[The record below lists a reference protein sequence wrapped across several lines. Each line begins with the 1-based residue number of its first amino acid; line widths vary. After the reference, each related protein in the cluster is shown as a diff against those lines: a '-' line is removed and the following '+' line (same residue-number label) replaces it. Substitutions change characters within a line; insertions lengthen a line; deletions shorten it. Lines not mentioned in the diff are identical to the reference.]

1 MLPSSLIAAQGTDI
15 LSPIMGWGKRTHA
28 LSSAVAAARVA
39 VAPRPDPRVAA
50 ELSRTLS
57 ARATA
62 SCWVAVVIIPFTIV
76 AYDGAYYPAQLTRG
90 AIAAAVAD
98 ALIVLLL
105 IGLRGRVFERYPWL
119 PFALLAGVVCNVTE
133 AVNLL
138 LTGGTESDFVFPY
151 YLISFGI
158 AILFPAPLVAVIVT
172 AFLLPAGYLAV
183 ALAAHEPLGAKH
195 FASNLMLLVDSALIT
210 CIGNRV
216 VTNLFLRAVTLRSDL
231 EKATERLRE
240 LDRLKSEFF
249 ANVSHELRTPL
260 TLILA
265 PASSLTRE
273 SHGRLETGQRTLV
286 ETIHRNATRLLQLI
300 NDLLLLA
307 KLESGEPRIDRVPV
321 DVGGSVQR
329 IAADAPAHAESLDP
343 HPDLALER
351 GGPFTW
357 NGDERHLDR
366 IVLNLISNAC
376 KFSRP
381 GGAVKVAVGSD
392 REGIWI
398 TVADQGIGIAP
409 HDLDR
414 IFDRFVQVESSS
426 TRRFQGTGIGLSIVK
441 QLVTL
446 HGGRIV
452 VESEPGKGSTFIV
465 HLSAMPRIVVPA
477 PTSSAPEPT
486 SSAPELPKVRLEP
499 ALPGQVEPAGLVG
512 ARLAVVEDNP
522 ELLAYLTQE
531 LGRWYRV
538 VPYVDS
544 TEAVQA
550 IDADPPDLIVSDI
563 MMPGLDGI
571 ALARK
576 IRGQPRTAEVPV
588 ILLSA
593 REEVES
599 KIAGFEAGADDYV
612 HKPFDLQEL
621 RARIELHLRLRSQT
635 QKLREALEQ
644 LKKAEA
650 SLVQS
655 EKMVALGRMIAGVAH
670 ELNNPI
676 HFLRGNL
683 ALLRRHMSTA
693 GSALP
698 LLADIDESVERLT
711 AVTRQLLLFGRKQ
724 SGDVNAAVKLA
735 EVVPL
740 AVKMVAPQTPK
751 GVRIVQEID
760 GEVVRANPQDLF
772 QVILNIVHNALQAVD
787 PQHGEVRIAAS
798 RNGDRVELSVIDNG
812 CGITKENLSR
822 IFDPFFTTKPPG
834 SGTGLGLSIV
844 QELVAAQHGTVR
856 VESEPGRGT
865 TVAVSLPAVSA

>member
-1 MLPSSLIAAQGTDI
+1 
-15 LSPIMGWGKRTHA
+15 
-28 LSSAVAAARVA
+28 
-39 VAPRPDPRVAA
+39 
-50 ELSRTLS
+50 
-57 ARATA
+57 
-62 SCWVAVVIIPFTIV
+62 
-76 AYDGAYYPAQLTRG
+76 
-90 AIAAAVAD
+90 
-98 ALIVLLL
+98 
-105 IGLRGRVFERYPWL
+105 
-119 PFALLAGVVCNVTE
+119 
-133 AVNLL
+133 
-138 LTGGTESDFVFPY
+138 
-151 YLISFGI
+151 
-158 AILFPAPLVAVIVT
+158 
-172 AFLLPAGYLAV
+172 
-183 ALAAHEPLGAKH
+183 
-195 FASNLMLLVDSALIT
+195 MLLVDSALIT

-216 VTNLFLRAVTLRSDL
+216 VTNLFLREVKLRIDL
-231 EKATERLRE
+231 EKANERLRE

-321 DVGGSVQR
+321 DVGGSVRR
-329 IAADAPAHAESLDP
+329 IADEAQAYAESLD
-343 HPDLALER
+343 LQRELEIER

-465 HLSAMPRIVVPA
+465 HLSAVPRIVVPA

-499 ALPGQVEPAGLVG
+499 ALPSQVEPAGMVG

-522 ELLAYLTQE
+522 ELLAYL
-531 LGRWYRV
+531 
-538 VPYVDS
+538 
-544 TEAVQA
+544 A
-550 IDADPPDLIVSDI
+550 
-563 MMPGLDGI
+563 
-571 ALARK
+571 
-576 IRGQPRTAEVPV
+576 
-588 ILLSA
+588 
-593 REEVES
+593 
-599 KIAGFEAGADDYV
+599 
-612 HKPFDLQEL
+612 
-621 RARIELHLRLRSQT
+621 
-635 QKLREALEQ
+635 QKLGEALEQ

-683 ALLRRHMSTA
+683 ALLRRHISSVGSTA
-693 GSALP
+693 P
-698 LLADIDESVERLT
+698 LIADIDESVERLT

-724 SGDVNAAVKLA
+724 SGDMNAAVKLA
-735 EVVPL
+735 DVVPL
-740 AVKMVAPQTPK
+740 AVKVVAPQTPK

-844 QELVAAQHGTVR
+844 QELVAAQNGTVR

>member
-1 MLPSSLIAAQGTDI
+1 
-15 LSPIMGWGKRTHA
+15 MGWGKKAQA
-28 LSSAVAAARVA
+28 LTSAVAAARVA

-50 ELSRTLS
+50 ELTRTLS

-62 SCWVAVVIIPFTIV
+62 SCWVAMVIIPFTIV

-90 AIAAAVAD
+90 AIAAAAAD
-98 ALIVLLL
+98 ALILLLL
-105 IGLRGRVFERYPWL
+105 IALRRHAFDQHPWL
-119 PFALLAGVVCNVTE
+119 PFALLAGVICNVTE

-172 AFLLPAGYLAV
+172 AFLLPVGYLAV
-183 ALAAHEPLGAKH
+183 ALAGHEPLGAKH

-216 VTNLFLRAVTLRSDL
+216 VTNLFLREVKLRIDL
-231 EKATERLRE
+231 EKANERLRE

-265 PASSLTRE
+265 PAASLSRQ
-273 SHGRLETGQRTLV
+273 SHGPLAPGQRAFV

-321 DVGGSVQR
+321 DVGGSVRR
-329 IAADAPAHAESLDP
+329 IADEAQAYAESLD
-343 HPDLALER
+343 LQLELEIER
-351 GGPFTW
+351 GGPLTW

-398 TVADQGIGIAP
+398 SVADQGIGIAP
-409 HDLDR
+409 QDVDR
-414 IFDRFVQVESSS
+414 IFERFVQLESSS

-446 HGGRIV
+446 HGGRIAV
-452 VESEPGKGSTFIV
+452 DSEPGRGTTFTV
-465 HLSAMPRIVVPA
+465 HLTGLPRVAVAAASA
-477 PTSSAPEPT
+477 SE
-486 SSAPELPKVRLEP
+486 PELPKSRLQP
-499 ALPGQVEPAGLVG
+499 APSTHVEPVGTAGP
-512 ARLAVVEDNP
+512 RLAVVEDNP
-522 ELLAYLTQE
+522 ELLAYLAQE

-538 VPYVDS
+538 SPFADS
-544 TEAVQA
+544 TAAVQA
-550 IDADPPDLIVSDI
+550 IVAEPPDLIVSDI

-571 ALARK
+571 ELAREV
-576 IRGQPRTAEVPV
+576 RANGRTTEVPV

-599 KIAGFEAGADDYV
+599 KVAGFEAGADDYV

-621 RARIELHLRLRSQT
+621 HARIELHLRLRAQAR
-635 QKLREALEQ
+635 KIREALEQ
-644 LKKAEA
+644 LKRAET
-650 SLVQS
+650 SLVQN
-655 EKMVALGRMIAGVAH
+655 EKMVALGRMVAGVAH
-670 ELNNPI
+670 EMNNPI
-676 HFLRGNL
+676 HFLRGNI
-683 ALLRRHMSTA
+683 ALLRKHMA
-693 GSALP
+693 AVP
-698 LLADIDESVERLT
+698 AAEAMMADIDASLERIT
-711 AVTRQLLLFGRKQ
+711 AVTRQLLLFGRKE
-724 SGDVNAAVKLA
+724 SGNASAAVRLS

-740 AVKMVAPQTPK
+740 ALKMMAPQTPK

-760 GEVVRANPQDLF
+760 GEMVRANPQDLF

-787 PQHGEVRIAAS
+787 PQTGEVRIAARS
-798 RNGDRVELSVIDNG
+798 NGERVELSVADNG
-812 CGITKENLSR
+812 CGISKENLSR

-844 QELVAAQHGTVR
+844 QELVAAQQGTVR

-865 TVAVSLPAVSA
+865 TVAVSLQAVPT

>member
-1 MLPSSLIAAQGTDI
+1 
-15 LSPIMGWGKRTHA
+15 MGWGKKAQA
-28 LSSAVAAARVA
+28 LTSAVAAARVA

-50 ELSRTLS
+50 ELTRTLS

-62 SCWVAVVIIPFTIV
+62 SCWVAMVIIPFTIL
-76 AYDGAYYPAQLTRG
+76 AYDGAYYPGQLTRG
-90 AIAAAVAD
+90 AIAAAAAD
-98 ALIVLLL
+98 GLIVLLL
-105 IGLRGRVFERYPWL
+105 IALRRHVFDQHPWL
-119 PFALLAGVVCNVTE
+119 PFALLAGLICNVTE

-172 AFLLPAGYLAV
+172 AFLLPVGYLAV
-183 ALAAHEPLGAKH
+183 AIAGHEPLGAKH

-216 VTNLFLRAVTLRSDL
+216 VTNLFLREVKLRIDL
-231 EKATERLRE
+231 EKANERLRE

-321 DVGGSVQR
+321 DVGGSVRR
-329 IAADAPAHAESLDP
+329 IADEAQAYAESLD
-343 HPDLALER
+343 LQLELEIER

-381 GGAVKVAVGSD
+381 GGAVKVEVGSD

-398 TVADQGIGIAP
+398 SVADQGIGIAP
-409 HDLDR
+409 NDVDR

-452 VESEPGKGSTFIV
+452 VESEPGRGSTFIV
-465 HLSAMPRIVVPA
+465 HLSAIPRIA
-477 PTSSAPEPT
+477 AAAST

-499 ALPGQVEPAGLVG
+499 ALPGEVEPAGIGG

-538 VPYVDS
+538 APYLDS
-544 TEAVQA
+544 MEAVQA
-550 IDADPPDLIVSDI
+550 IDAAPPDLIVSDI

-576 IRGQPRTAEVPV
+576 VRGGPRTAGVPV

-599 KIAGFEAGADDYV
+599 KVAGFEAGADNYV

-683 ALLRRHMSTA
+683 ALLRRHMSSV
-693 GSALP
+693 GSAMP

-787 PQHGEVRIAAS
+787 PQRGEVRIAAS

-844 QELVAAQHGTVR
+844 QELVAAQNGTVR

>member
-1 MLPSSLIAAQGTDI
+1 M
-15 LSPIMGWGKRTHA
+15 MGWGKKAQA
-28 LSSAVAAARVA
+28 LTSAVAAARVA

-50 ELSRTLS
+50 ELTRTLS

-62 SCWVAVVIIPFTIV
+62 SCWVAMVIIPFTIV

-90 AIAAAVAD
+90 AIAAAAAD
-98 ALIVLLL
+98 ALILLLL
-105 IGLRGRVFERYPWL
+105 IALRRHAFDQHPWL
-119 PFALLAGVVCNVTE
+119 PFALLAGVICNVTE

-158 AILFPAPLVAVIVT
+158 AILFPAPLMAVIVT
-172 AFLLPAGYLAV
+172 AFLLPVGYLAV
-183 ALAAHEPLGAKH
+183 AIAGHEPLGAKH

-216 VTNLFLRAVTLRSDL
+216 VTNLFLREVKLRIDL
-231 EKATERLRE
+231 EKANERLRE

-321 DVGGSVQR
+321 DVGGSVRR
-329 IAADAPAHAESLDP
+329 IADEAQAYAESLD
-343 HPDLALER
+343 LQLELEIER
-351 GGPFTW
+351 GGPLTW

-465 HLSAMPRIVVPA
+465 HLSAVPRVVVA
-477 PTSSAPEPT
+477 VAAPT

-499 ALPGQVEPAGLVG
+499 ALPGQVEPAGIVG

-538 VPYVDS
+538 APYLDS
-544 TEAVQA
+544 MEAVQA
-550 IDADPPDLIVSDI
+550 IDAAPPDLIVSDI

-576 IRGQPRTAEVPV
+576 VRGEPRTAGVPV

-599 KIAGFEAGADDYV
+599 EVAGFEAGADDYV

-621 RARIELHLRLRSQT
+621 RARIELHLRLRTQA

-683 ALLRRHMSTA
+683 ALLRRHMSTV

-735 EVVPL
+735 DVVPL

-798 RNGDRVELSVIDNG
+798 RNGDRVELSIIDNG

>member
-1 MLPSSLIAAQGTDI
+1 
-15 LSPIMGWGKRTHA
+15 MGWGKKAQA
-28 LSSAVAAARVA
+28 LTSAVAAARVA

-50 ELSRTLS
+50 ELTRTLS

-62 SCWVAVVIIPFTIV
+62 SCWVATVIIPFTIL
-76 AYDGAYYPAQLTRG
+76 AYDGAYYPGQLSRG
-90 AIAAAVAD
+90 AIAAAAAD
-98 ALIVLLL
+98 GLIVLLL
-105 IGLRGRVFERYPWL
+105 IALRRHVFDQHPWL
-119 PFALLAGVVCNVTE
+119 PFALLAGLICNVTE

-172 AFLLPAGYLAV
+172 AFLLPVGYLAV
-183 ALAAHEPLGAKH
+183 AIAGHEPLGAKH

-216 VTNLFLRAVTLRSDL
+216 VTNLFLREVKLRIDL
-231 EKATERLRE
+231 EKANERLRE

-265 PASSLTRE
+265 PASSLSRE
-273 SHGRLETGQRTLV
+273 SHGRLEAGQRTLV

-307 KLESGEPRIDRVPV
+307 KLESGEPHIDRVPV
-321 DVGGSVQR
+321 DVGGSLRR
-329 IAADAPAHAESLDP
+329 IADEAQAYAESLD
-343 HPDLALER
+343 LQLELEVGA

-398 TVADQGIGIAP
+398 SVADQGIGIAP
-409 HDLDR
+409 HDVDR

-452 VESEPGKGSTFIV
+452 VESEPGRGSTFIV
-465 HLSAMPRIVVPA
+465 HLSAIPRIA
-477 PTSSAPEPT
+477 AAAST

-499 ALPGQVEPAGLVG
+499 ALPGEVEPAGIGG

-522 ELLAYLTQE
+522 ELLAYLT
-531 LGRWYRV
+531 L
-538 VPYVDS
+538 
-544 TEAVQA
+544 
-550 IDADPPDLIVSDI
+550 VSDI

-576 IRGQPRTAEVPV
+576 VRGGPRTAGVPV

-599 KIAGFEAGADDYV
+599 KVAGFEAGADDYV

-683 ALLRRHMSTA
+683 ALLRRHMSTV

-787 PQHGEVRIAAS
+787 PQRGEVRIAAS

-844 QELVAAQHGTVR
+844 QELVAAQNGTVR